1 MRKFI
6 LRLMLFFI
14 VLLIADRAIGVVM
27 DYFVRHSVGGFGA
40 RHNYINDTMSKDILV
55 FGSSRA
61 IEHYNAHMMEDSL
74 GMSCYNCGHSGY
86 GIIFNYGQWLM
97 ISKRYHPKY
106 IIYDV
111 KEFFDLFIG
120 KSNVLYLDLLR
131 PYYGREGIKAIFDAV
146 DKTEKYKMLCQMYK
160 SNSRF
165 LQIAADYF
173 YPMRTID
180 SYGFRPVDKELD
192 VMQAEGS
199 VKEPFVMPEI
209 DSLKIGYLEQ
219 MINSLG
225 PTKLIF
231 VISPM
236 WNGMDVRAQQPIL
249 DLCEKYYLP
258 LYNFANNPKYVR
270 ENQYFYDREHLNLR
284 GANEF
289 TKDLIKVLKNDSI
302 ILK

>member
-1 MRKFI
+1 
-6 LRLMLFFI
+6 
-14 VLLIADRAIGVVM
+14 
-27 DYFVRHSVGGFGA
+27 
-40 RHNYINDTMSKDILV
+40 
-55 FGSSRA
+55 
-61 IEHYNAHMMEDSL
+61 
-74 GMSCYNCGHSGY
+74 
-86 GIIFNYGQWLM
+86 
-97 ISKRYHPKY
+97 
-106 IIYDV
+106 
-111 KEFFDLFIG
+111 
-120 KSNVLYLDLLR
+120 
-131 PYYGREGIKAIFDAV
+131 
-146 DKTEKYKMLCQMYK
+146 MLCQMYK